1 MKFSKSSDPAS
12 ELPPPQTTDTHTH
25 LHRKHTHTHTLKHYK
40 KTENAASQRRAI
52 VIFVAQCFYQ
62 SLRELA
68 VDESERV
75 LIVLLN

>member
-1 MKFSKSSDPAS
+1 MKFSKSRDTAS
-12 ELPPPQTTDTHTH
+12 KLPPPQTTDTHTY
-25 LHRKHTHTHTLKHYK
+25 TENIHTLKHYEK
-40 KTENAASQRRAI
+40 KENAASQRRAI
-52 VIFVAQCFYQ
+52 VIVVAQCFYR